1 MKCPKCGCT
10 LEEHARFCSQCG
22 SQILIE
28 VKAVSKNAEYIGGQE
43 DNKTSPISVILIIF
57 CILCA
62 VVLMGV
68 GISRW
73 LAPLSGSTSQGDEL
87 NGYAAESTVSDEQG
101 NSGTQSSSAITYEE
115 TVVIDESGV
124 FVRVNAGN
132 VMDGISFYIENNAS
146 EDITLHLNALAVNGI
161 MYTDSIYMSEDVAQ
175 GKKASKRVSIS
186 NAWLEM
192 FSITEIEYINLSF
205 TVYGEGFYS
214 EMFSTD
220 VVKVKTNAYTSDSL
234 WNIEKGT
241 ELATGFYVG
250 TEGYVD
256 NVLSIIAINDADY
269 SMVLYIEDMAIN
281 DWAFNESYQVFN
293 EWLFP
298 GCAAL
303 YLIEVDRTFMA
314 ENNISEIESFEFS
327 FDIAPNDD
335 FFNMITTDIINFDFT
350 G

>member
-43 DNKTSPISVILIIF
+43 DNKTSPISVILIIL

-73 LAPLSGSTSQGDEL
+73 LAPLSGSTSQGDGL
-87 NGYAAESTVSDEQG
+87 TGYQTEATTSS
-101 NSGTQSSSAITYEE
+101 NSAVTYEE

-124 FVRVNAGN
+124 FVKVNAGN

-161 MYTDSIYMSEDVAQ
+161 MYTESIYMSEDVAQ
-175 GKKASKRVSIS
+175 GKKASQRLSIS
-186 NAWLEM
+186 KAWLEM
-192 FSITEIEYINLSF
+192 LSITEIEYINLSF

-220 VVKVKTNAYTSDSL
+220 VVQVKTSAYTSNYSWD
-234 WNIEKGT
+234 IDKGT
-241 ELATGFYVG
+241 EIATGFYVG
-250 TEGYVD
+250 TQGYED
-256 NVLSIIAINDADY
+256 NVVSIVAINDADY
-269 SMVLYIEDMAIN
+269 SMVLYIENMAIN

-298 GCAAL
+298 GCSAL

-327 FDIAPNDD
+327 FEIAPNKD
-335 FFNMITTDIINFDFT
+335 FLNTITTYAITFDFT